1 MKRLYS
7 LLAFVLTFC
16 VASLASAKLGVV
28 ASVPALGALVRE
40 VGGQNVDVTTLA
52 GPTQDPH
59 FVDGRP
65 SYVVKLNKADL
76 LVYVGLALEI
86 GWLPPL
92 VDSSRNAK
100 IQLGQI
106 GNLDA
111 STVAGK
117 LLDRKGAEASRKEGD
132 VHPEGNPH
140 YLYSPLYAVR
150 VADGIAARLAKIDPG
165 HAADYKKNAAAFKHR
180 LAKKVAG
187 WEASMARYRGRSVV
201 GFHESLVYLASW
213 LGLERKGF
221 VEPYPGISPNPKH
234 LAKLIIKMRKEKV
247 KLILSEPWYNA
258 ETTRVVAQKTG
269 AKIVNLPG
277 DVGAPG
283 IKTYD
288 DFIDH
293 IVTSLRAACDQTADG
308 G

>member
-1 MKRLYS
+1 MQKVFSFIAFLLTLS
-7 LLAFVLTFC
+7 L
-16 VASLASAKLGVV
+16 ASLASAKVNVV
-28 ASVPALGALVRE
+28 ASVPGLGAIARE
-40 VGGQNVDVTTLA
+40 VGGQYADVTTLA

-92 VDSSRNAK
+92 IENARNAQ
-100 IQLGQI
+100 IQLGKL

-111 STVAGK
+111 SSVAGK
-117 LLDRKGAEASRKEGD
+117 LLDRKGSAVSRREGD
-132 VHPEGNPH
+132 VHPDGNPH

-150 VADGIAARLAKIDPG
+150 VADGIAARLGKIDPN
-165 HAADYKKNAAAFKHR
+165 HADAYKKNATQFKHR
-180 LAKKVAG
+180 MAGKVAG
-187 WEASMARYRGRSVV
+187 WEAAMARYRGRSVV
-201 GFHESLVYLASW
+201 GFHESLVYLANW
-213 LGLERKGF
+213 LGLQRQGF
-221 VEPYPGISPNPKH
+221 IEPFPGISPNPKH
-234 LAKLIIKMRKEKV
+234 LAQLILKMRKAKV
-247 KLILSEPWYNA
+247 KVILSEPWYNA
-258 ETTRVVAQKTG
+258 ETTRVVAEKTG
-269 AKIVNLPG
+269 AKIVSLPG

-283 IKTYD
+283 IKSYD

-293 IVTSLRAACDQTADG
+293 IIKSLRAACDQTPDG